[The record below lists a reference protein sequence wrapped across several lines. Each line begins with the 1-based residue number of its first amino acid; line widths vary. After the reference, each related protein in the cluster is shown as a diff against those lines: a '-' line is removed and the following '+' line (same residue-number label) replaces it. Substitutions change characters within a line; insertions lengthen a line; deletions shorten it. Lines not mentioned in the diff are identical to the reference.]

1 MLTPAEKRKAV
12 WEETMKASIYNATV
26 SVLTKHGVDGLRMD
40 RVADAAEVATGTLY
54 NYFKNKEELLL
65 HVVMTIFEPFH
76 RRLIE
81 IRDGNLAPQK
91 KLSHY
96 FRSIL
101 RSFEENQNP
110 IAILGERTKL
120 SLITQDGKSL
130 ERYLDQIIIDIISGP
145 KCATLAGWLRQAASS
160 SPVC

>member
-1 MLTPAEKRKAV
+1 MVEIWTFPLDLVGRLAQHSAC
-12 WEETMKASIYNATV
+12 
-26 SVLTKHGVDGLRMD
+26 VLQPLDCIDNTNL
-40 RVADAAEVATGTLY
+40 
-54 NYFKNKEELLL
+54 
-65 HVVMTIFEPFH
+65 TIFEPFH

-145 KCATLAGWLRQAASS
+145 KCATLAG
-160 SPVC
+160 